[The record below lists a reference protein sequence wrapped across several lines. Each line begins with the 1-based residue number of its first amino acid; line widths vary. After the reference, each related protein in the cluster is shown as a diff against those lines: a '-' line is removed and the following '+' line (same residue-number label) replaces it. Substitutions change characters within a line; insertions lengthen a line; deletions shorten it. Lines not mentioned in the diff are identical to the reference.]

1 MGVYRGSGTGLWIKF
16 LVVLVLAVAWLPVA
30 TAPSKQAMLTLDGVG
45 TSNCQRPFCVH
56 SQLLTTVSGN
66 DVIVLVVET
75 YCNTGISHI
84 TDSSG
89 LNFTLSVS
97 HANGCYGTLWEYYAI
112 STAGLNQDN
121 ITVLADQCCSTIM
134 GMQVLAVHEA
144 NTLGVFDPDPSTPA
158 AVSCP
163 GEGCGDCTANFGK
176 GTCSVSI
183 RTSTLDFVIASTAI
197 NGAPACGPHYQTGQ
211 VQGFTSLMPNQ
222 NGRFEVDYA
231 ITSLPQTTVVFAC
244 NGTDASV
251 ILVDA
256 ISSHGAFD
264 R

>member
-1 MGVYRGSGTGLWIKF
+1 MGVYRGSGTGLWIRF
-16 LVVLVLAVAWLPVA
+16 LVILVLAVAWLPVA
-30 TAPSKQAMLTLDGVG
+30 RAPPKQAILTLDGVG
-45 TSNCQRPFCVH
+45 ASNCQRQLCVH
-56 SQLLTTVSGN
+56 SQLLTTASAN

-84 TDSSG
+84 TDSSD
-89 LNFTLSVS
+89 LNFTLRVS
-97 HANGCYGTLWEYYAI
+97 HVNGCYGTLWEYYAI
-112 STAGLNQDN
+112 STARLNQDN
-121 ITVLADQCCSTIM
+121 ITVLADQCCNTIM

-158 AVSCP
+158 GVSCP
-163 GEGCGDCTANFGK
+163 GKGCGDCTANFGK

-231 ITSLPQTTVVFAC
+231 ITSLQQTTVVFAC

-256 ISSHGAFD
+256 ISFHGAFD
-264 R
+264 T

>member
-1 MGVYRGSGTGLWIKF
+1 M
-16 LVVLVLAVAWLPVA
+16 PVA
-30 TAPSKQAMLTLDGVG
+30 RAPSKQPMLSLDGVG
-45 TSNCQRPFCVH
+45 ASNCQGPFCVH
-56 SQLLTTVSGN
+56 SQLLTTSSGQ

-75 YCNTGISHI
+75 YCNTGIADI

-89 LNFTLSVS
+89 LDFTLRLS

-112 STAGLNQDN
+112 ATAQLNQDN
-121 ITVLADQCCSTIM
+121 ITVLADQCCHTIM
-134 GMQVLAVHEA
+134 GMQVFAVHGA
-144 NTLGVFDPDPSTPA
+144 NMHAIFDPDPSTPA

-163 GEGCGDCTANFGK
+163 GAYCGDCTANFAQ

-183 RTSTLDFVIASTAI
+183 RTSTPDFVVASTVI
-197 NGAPACGPHYQTGQ
+197 NGGPPCGPHYQTGQ
-211 VQGFTSLMPNQ
+211 VAGFTSLVPNQ

-231 ITSLPQTTVVFAC
+231 ITSTPQTNVVFAC

-256 ISSHGAFD
+256 ISFHNAFGN
-264 R
+264 

>member
-1 MGVYRGSGTGLWIKF
+1 MGLWIRF
-16 LVVLVLAVAWLPVA
+16 LVVLVLALAWLPVA
-30 TAPSKQAMLTLDGVG
+30 RAPSKQAMLTLDGVG
-45 TSNCQRPFCVH
+45 ASNCQRPFCVH
-56 SQLLTTVSGN
+56 SQLLTTASGN

-84 TDSSG
+84 TDSSD
-89 LNFTLSVS
+89 LNFTLRVS
-97 HANGCYGTLWEYYAI
+97 HANGCYGTLWEYFAI
-112 STAGLNQDN
+112 STARLNRDN
-121 ITVLADQCCSTIM
+121 ITVLADQCCNAIM

-144 NTLGVFDPDPSTPA
+144 NTLGAFDPDPSTPA

-163 GEGCGDCTANFGK
+163 DKGCGDCTANFGK

-183 RTSTLDFVIASTAI
+183 QTSTLDFVIASTAI
-197 NGAPACGPHYQTGQ
+197 NGAPPCGPHYQTGQ
-211 VQGFTSLMPNQ
+211 VQGFTSLIPNQ

-244 NGTDASV
+244 NGTDASE

-256 ISSHGAFD
+256 ISFHGAFD
-264 R
+264 T

>member
-1 MGVYRGSGTGLWIKF
+1 
-16 LVVLVLAVAWLPVA
+16 
-30 TAPSKQAMLTLDGVG
+30 MLTLDGVG
-45 TSNCQRPFCVH
+45 ASNCQRPLCVH
-56 SQLLTTVSGN
+56 SQLLTTSSGH

-89 LNFTLSVS
+89 LNFTLRVS

-112 STAGLNQDN
+112 SAARLNQDN
-121 ITVLADQCCSTIM
+121 ITVLADQCCNAIVD
-134 GMQVLAVHEA
+134 MQVLAVHGA

-183 RTSTLDFVIASTAI
+183 QTSTPDFELPSPRLNAE
-197 NGAPACGPHYQTGQ
+197 PPCGPTYQPDKGKEFPGWIPT
-211 VQGFTSLMPNQ
+211 
-222 NGRFEVDYA
+222 
-231 ITSLPQTTVVFAC
+231 QT
-244 NGTDASV
+244 
-251 ILVDA
+251 
-256 ISSHGAFD
+256 
-264 R
+264 

>member
-1 MGVYRGSGTGLWIKF
+1 LGVYRGSGTGLWIRF

-30 TAPSKQAMLTLDGVG
+30 RAPSKQAMLTLDGVG
-45 TSNCQRPFCVH
+45 ASNCQRPFCVH
-56 SQLLTTVSGN
+56 SQLLTTASGN

-89 LNFTLSVS
+89 LNFTLRVS

-121 ITVLADQCCSTIM
+121 ITVLADECCSTIM

-163 GEGCGDCTANFGK
+163 GKGCGDCTANFGR

-197 NGAPACGPHYQTGQ
+197 NGAPACPASLSDG
-211 VQGFTSLMPNQ
+211 TSAGIHESDAEPERKVR
-222 NGRFEVDYA
+222 GR
-231 ITSLPQTTVVFAC
+231 LR
-244 NGTDASV
+244 NN
-251 ILVDA
+251 
-256 ISSHGAFD
+256 
-264 R
+264 